1 MTQFKEE
8 TRAPMGQGY
17 PLGVTPTQIIWD
29 GDNIYIASKKGYI
42 IMSYSKGELI
52 SQYNLVNGDIPM
64 MSVFK
69 DKCLVVTRLGN
80 EAQFMLPQEGGTAI
94 L

>member
-1 MTQFKEE
+1 
-8 TRAPMGQGY
+8 
-17 PLGVTPTQIIWD
+17 
-29 GDNIYIASKKGYI
+29 
-42 IMSYSKGELI
+42 MSYSKGELI

-69 DKCLVVTRLGN
+69 DKCLVVTRLGK